1 MASAIPRSSSNE
13 APRRATRGSHFWRAP
28 HRQVGA
34 LLLLGVFLSCI
45 VVAVTVVRMDESRA
59 PIERSSTRLV
69 PPEADLTESKVL
81 LSTLNRKYLSTFS
94 LPAEERSLVVASL
107 AADYSAFTSA
117 FSNYKKHSA
126 ALPGEMAL
134 QEQFH
139 VLLKAS
145 DDLSISL
152 LGYESITAA
161 NVDQYALLQGDLQ
174 DVLQRIQSLYSTRIG
189 IATTEGASGLS
200 SARQQLVPI
209 VALALLVLLVVA
221 ALVIRTLR
229 RSWLKWEAQRRHDE
243 LETRLH
249 RALEL
254 TDDED
259 KVFELVHEALL
270 LHEPKLSAELLIADS
285 SRAHL
290 HQVLATNLEGL
301 TGGCPVGSPADCP
314 AATRSRTQIYP
325 SSRDLDAC
333 PHLKHRPGGPLAAV
347 CVPVSVAGSAIGVIH
362 AMTPEDQPIDANA
375 IETLELVARRAGDRV
390 GMVRAFARSETQA
403 RTDPLTGLLNR
414 RSLEVEAQEITASG
428 LDYTVAYGD
437 LDHFKQLNDI
447 HGHDAGDR
455 ALRLFARVLRDS
467 VRPSDIPA
475 RYGGEEFVVVLPQ
488 CTVADAAAVLERV
501 RQQLAFVVSSG
512 SGPEFTVSFGIAGS
526 GFHDTF
532 SETIDAA
539 DAAMFAAK
547 AAGRDRIELADPSP
561 LDAFVAEV
569 LADESIAVDLPKLQ
583 KL

>member
-1 MASAIPRSSSNE
+1 MDGAIPRSSSNE

-34 LLLLGVFLSCI
+34 LLLLGVCLACS
-45 VVAVTVVRMDESRA
+45 VVGWTVVNLDVTRD
-59 PIERSSTRLV
+59 PVDRSSLRLLPPSAHLGEAQALVSSLTR
-69 PPEADLTESKVL
+69 
-81 LSTLNRKYLSTFS
+81 NYLATFP
-94 LPAEERSLVVASL
+94 LPAAQRSPLVASL
-107 AADYSAFTSA
+107 AAEYAAFTTA
-117 FSNYKKHSA
+117 FSSYQKNA
-126 ALPGEMAL
+126 VGFPGEVEL
-134 QEQFH
+134 QQR
-139 VLLKAS
+139 VDGLLETSSELSVTLLSPADVTLDLVNAYATTAS
-145 DDLSISL
+145 
-152 LGYESITAA
+152 
-161 NVDQYALLQGDLQ
+161 DLQ
-174 DVLQRIQSLYSTRIG
+174 DALQQLQSLYATRIAAATVEGSTDLSSTRQ
-189 IATTEGASGLS
+189 ELLAST
-200 SARQQLVPI
+200 
-209 VALALLVLLVVA
+209 ALALGVLLFVA
-221 ALVIRTLR
+221 AFVIRTLR
-229 RSWLKWEAQRRHDE
+229 RSWLRWEAQRRHDE
-243 LETRLH
+243 LETQLY

-254 TDDED
+254 TGDED
-259 KVFELVHEALL
+259 TVYELVHDALL
-270 LHEPKLSAELLIADS
+270 QREPLLRAELLIADS

-314 AATRSRTQIYP
+314 AATRSKTQVWP

-333 PHLKHRPGGPLAAV
+333 PHLKHRPGGPLAAI
-347 CVPVSVAGSAIGVIH
+347 CVPVSVAGNALGVIH
-362 AMTPEDQPIDANA
+362 AMTDEDQPAGVDA